1 MKKELVLR
9 RKALKGKNNGD
20 TITVTTKDELKNA
33 LETKPVQI
41 IVTGD
46 LADKLKKAKKISKLS
61 KVSLAVLT
69 AALGAGAAA
78 IPFTGGL
85 SLAAFAV
92 VPAAST
98 GLSVA
103 AIITASALG
112 IALILAVYKGY
123 DEIEYRP
130 EKLTL
135 RRKRE

>member
-1 MKKELVLR
+1 MKKELMLR

-20 TITVTTKDELKNA
+20 TITVKTKDELKNA

-41 IVTGD
+41 IVKGD

-69 AALGAGAAA
+69 AALGAGAATV
-78 IPFTGGL
+78 PFTGGL
-85 SLAAFAV
+85 SLAAFF

-112 IALILAVYKGY
+112 IALILAVYRGY

-130 EKLTL
+130 GELTL

>member
-1 MKKELVLR
+1 MKKALMLR
-9 RKALKGKNNGD
+9 RKALKGRNNGD
-20 TITVTTKDELKNA
+20 TITVKTKDELKNA

-41 IVTGD
+41 IVKGD
-46 LADKLKKAKKISKLS
+46 LADKLKKAKRIPKLS

-69 AALGAGAAA
+69 ATLGAGAAA
-78 IPFTGGL
+78 VPFTGGL
-85 SLAAFAV
+85 SLAAFTV

-112 IALILAVYKGY
+112 IALILAVYRGY
-123 DEIEYRP
+123 DEIEHRP
-130 EKLTL
+130 GELKL